1 MNTSTETRTRPEPT
15 PAEERSVDGLGNF
28 GLVHVAACLGA
39 GGAVVLAVN
48 LIEWLR

>member
-1 MNTSTETRTRPEPT
+1 MNTSTETQTRPEPT
-15 PAEERSVDGLGNF
+15 PAEERSVDRLGNF
-28 GLVHVAACLGA
+28 GLVHVAACLG